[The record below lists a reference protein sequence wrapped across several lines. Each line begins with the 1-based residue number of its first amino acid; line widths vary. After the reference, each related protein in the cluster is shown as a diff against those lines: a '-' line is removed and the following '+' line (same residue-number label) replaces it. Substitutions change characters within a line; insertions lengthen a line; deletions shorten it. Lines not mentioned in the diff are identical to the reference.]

1 MVIQLIMIV
10 MDHRVP
16 RSTVSAPERSRHLIG
31 WIRLRTRALI
41 GLARGRNWGRV
52 AQQSGACRGCL
63 SLVRLSPLHLRH
75 REAVIARH
83 WYICQYVSR
92 VEERAGDLLMMTWN
106 WGGHSRWT
114 FWTFIFMDKF
124 LSLIRSARHSP
135 DDHPRVVNT
144 RRTLPQVNTL
154 QVPVILWHITE
165 FSNVW
170 TGSIFSATSSSIEAT
185 ASSSSSLLLASTSG
199 SSHLVFTSS
208 WPCVWWK
215 LIISWSQ

>member
-52 AQQSGACRGCL
+52 AQQSRACSGCL

-92 VEERAGDLLMMTWN
+92 VEEISSWWPGTGVDILAGRS
-106 WGGHSRWT
+106 GHS
-114 FWTFIFMDKF
+114 
-124 LSLIRSARHSP
+124 
-135 DDHPRVVNT
+135 
-144 RRTLPQVNTL
+144 
-154 QVPVILWHITE
+154 
-165 FSNVW
+165 
-170 TGSIFSATSSSIEAT
+170 SSW
-185 ASSSSSLLLASTSG
+185 
-199 SSHLVFTSS
+199 TSS
-208 WPCVWWK
+208 WVSSAAPVIVLMTTRELSILVALSLK
-215 LIISWSQ
+215 STLSRFPSYFDTLQNSQMCELDQSSLPPPQVSRPQPPPPPPFS

>member
-114 FWTFIFMDKF
+114 FWT
-124 LSLIRSARHSP
+124 
-135 DDHPRVVNT
+135 
-144 RRTLPQVNTL
+144 
-154 QVPVILWHITE
+154 W
-165 FSNVW
+165 
-170 TGSIFSATSSSIEAT
+170 
-185 ASSSSSLLLASTSG
+185 
-199 SSHLVFTSS
+199 TSS
-208 WPCVWWK
+208 WVSSAAPVIVLMTTRELSILVALSLK
-215 LIISWSQ
+215 STLSRFPSYFDTLQNSQMCELDQSSLPPPQVSRPQPPPPPPFS